1 MKNYTRKRED
11 DTNYIV
17 SCTLGDDDTIEVKF
31 ADGTI
36 YRPEATEEN
45 IRKVRDAMES
55 QVTQGLTNYSYFKRN
70 GFVSA
75 AITILGAGASV
86 IAASSETAALTQTA
100 ATVVMGAGSLT
111 SILGFAGFIKNQGI
125 LSELDKFKVRN
136 EHQADLEKLNR
147 YRYALVNL
155 PRKLREHINNHDDPF
170 NALYADLYSS
180 KHITTI
186 SKEIAREKTY
196 NFTYSKT
203 K

>member
-11 DTNYIV
+11 DTNYIT

-75 AITILGAGASV
+75 AIAILGTGASV

-100 ATVVMGAGSLT
+100 ATIVMGAGSLT

-136 EHQADLEKLNR
+136 EHQADL
-147 YRYALVNL
+147 VNL
-155 PRKLREHINNHDDPF
+155 PRKLREHINTHDDPF
-170 NALYADLYSS
+170 NALYADLYRS

>member
-11 DTNYIV
+11 DTNYIT
-17 SCTLGDDDTIEVKF
+17 SCTLGDDTIEVKF

-45 IRKVRDAMES
+45 VRKVSDAMES

-75 AITILGAGASV
+75 TIAILGAGASA

-100 ATVVMGAGSLT
+100 ATIVMGAGSLT

-136 EHQADLEKLNR
+136 EHQADLEELNR

-155 PRKLREHINNHDDPF
+155 PRKLREHINTYEDPF
-170 NALYADLYSS
+170 NAIFADLYSS

-186 SKEIAREKTY
+186 IKEIDREKTY
-196 NFTYSKT
+196 DFTYSKT

>member
-11 DTNYIV
+11 DTNYIT

-75 AITILGAGASV
+75 AIAILGTGASV
-86 IAASSETAALTQTA
+86 IAASSETAA
-100 ATVVMGAGSLT
+100 
-111 SILGFAGFIKNQGI
+111 
-125 LSELDKFKVRN
+125 
-136 EHQADLEKLNR
+136 
-147 YRYALVNL
+147 
-155 PRKLREHINNHDDPF
+155 
-170 NALYADLYSS
+170 
-180 KHITTI
+180 
-186 SKEIAREKTY
+186 
-196 NFTYSKT
+196 
-203 K
+203 